1 MSFALSNI
9 ALQLRNL
16 YTHPGNDG
24 DFTLNCQG
32 RDIKAHSFILKMRS
46 ELFQLFFHNLN
57 KLHIFR
63 CKYFETFLTTA
74 IGEHEAREWME
85 VTEFSFEVLSTAVE
99 FMYGI
104 EIPET
109 FNNSQDLRSLLH
121 LSDFYLM
128 DDLKAAVGSIIG
140 RNLKKENI
148 LENIQLAEQFRA
160 ALLSDKCA
168 SFLLDDVYSSFPTPP
183 AVKKEE
189 LRALG
194 GSLIYA
200 SLAKEALKVA
210 KKQ

>member
-1 MSFALSNI
+1 MSFALSDI

-16 YTHPGNDG
+16 YTHRGNDG
-24 DFTLNCQG
+24 DFTLTCQG
-32 RDIKAHSFILKMRS
+32 RDIKAHSFILKIRS

-74 IGEHEAREWME
+74 VGEHEAREWME

-109 FNNSQDLRSLLH
+109 FNNSDELSSLLH

-128 DDLKAAVGSIIG
+128 DDLKAAVGSTIG

-160 ALLSDKCA
+160 TFLSDKCA